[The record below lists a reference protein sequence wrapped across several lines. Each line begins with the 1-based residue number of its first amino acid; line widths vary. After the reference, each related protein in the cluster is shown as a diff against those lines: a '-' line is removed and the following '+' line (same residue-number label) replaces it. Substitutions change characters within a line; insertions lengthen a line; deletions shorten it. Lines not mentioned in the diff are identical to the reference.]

1 MGRELTFRESD
12 PAIIYITGY
21 SENVYNAFVGR
32 PIGFVQKKCLE
43 SDLEKFVYDA
53 VYHVRK
59 RAQRV
64 EITGKDR
71 KYELAADEIVVFE
84 VYDHE
89 LKITLKD
96 GEKILSG
103 SLHTYEEKLEEYG
116 FIKISRSV
124 MLNPRYIKNIS
135 GDEAVMING
144 SICKI
149 SRSRRKNVRREYELC
164 TRR

>member
-1 MGRELTFRESD
+1 M
-12 PAIIYITGY
+12 
-21 SENVYNAFVGR
+21 
-32 PIGFVQKKCLE
+32 
-43 SDLEKFVYDA
+43 YDA
-53 VYHVRK
+53 VYHFRK

>member
-1 MGRELTFRESD
+1 M
-12 PAIIYITGY
+12 
-21 SENVYNAFVGR
+21 
-32 PIGFVQKKCLE
+32 
-43 SDLEKFVYDA
+43 
-53 VYHVRK
+53 
-59 RAQRV
+59 
-64 EITGKDR
+64 
-71 KYELAADEIVVFE
+71 
-84 VYDHE
+84 YDHE

-96 GEKILSG
+96 GEKILNG

-144 SICKI
+144 SIYKI

>member
-1 MGRELTFRESD
+1 M
-12 PAIIYITGY
+12 
-21 SENVYNAFVGR
+21 
-32 PIGFVQKKCLE
+32 
-43 SDLEKFVYDA
+43 YDA

-96 GEKILSG
+96 GEK
-103 SLHTYEEKLEEYG
+103 
-116 FIKISRSV
+116 
-124 MLNPRYIKNIS
+124 RYLVVRCTHMKRNLKS
-135 GDEAVMING
+135 MGLLKYRAQLC
-144 SICKI
+144 SIQDI
-149 SRSRRKNVRREYELC
+149 
-164 TRR
+164 

>member
-1 MGRELTFRESD
+1 MIKLT
-12 PAIIYITGY
+12 YM
-21 SENVYNAFVGR
+21 ENGN
-32 PIGFVQKKCLE
+32 KKGG
-43 SDLEKFVYDA
+43 
-53 VYHVRK
+53 
-59 RAQRV
+59 
-64 EITGKDR
+64 GKM
-71 KYELAADEIVVFE
+71 V
-84 VYDHE
+84 
-89 LKITLKD
+89 
-96 GEKILSG
+96 
-103 SLHTYEEKLEEYG
+103 EEKLEEYG

>member
-1 MGRELTFRESD
+1 MKEYKNFKLKELQ
-12 PAIIYITGY
+12 
-21 SENVYNAFVGR
+21 V
-32 PIGFVQKKCLE
+32 IGVLNDK
-43 SDLEKFVYDA
+43 
-53 VYHVRK
+53 
-59 RAQRV
+59 
-64 EITGKDR
+64 IPGKDR